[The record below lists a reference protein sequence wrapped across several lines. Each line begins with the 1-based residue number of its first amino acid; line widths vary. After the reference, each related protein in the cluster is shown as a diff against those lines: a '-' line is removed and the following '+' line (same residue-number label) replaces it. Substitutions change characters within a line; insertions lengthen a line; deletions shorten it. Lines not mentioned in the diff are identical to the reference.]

1 MSRSYRIVGLLI
13 AVSLCILTV
22 RAEPPAALK
31 QASPRYKTGTP
42 TDPGGRGK
50 FFMGREIAFI
60 MGHQGAGWL
69 ERREREKE
77 EQPKRLLKA
86 LDLKPG
92 MIVADIGAGS
102 GYHSFRL
109 AEKVG
114 PKGKVLAVDIQ
125 KEMLDIIRKR
135 MKKENVENIEPVL
148 GTETDPKLPADRV
161 DLILMV
167 DVYHEFTFPYEMTVA
182 LTKALKPRGR
192 LVFVE
197 FRREDETVPILLA
210 HKMTEKQVRAEM
222 APHPLKHVKTINS
235 LPWQHVIFFEKEE
248 EQAVGAESKAIRVD
262 DAEDYIQIDTEALQA
277 RIRKKGYVSGIEKG
291 TFVDKKTGA
300 RELGFGLHIMDFL
313 MAPGWRDDGYR
324 RVPKIHGKLPKHYV
338 EGPQICTQAKELKPE
353 ILKGD
358 DFVAVRQR
366 YTFHQPGKGY
376 KAGSTWEQ
384 TLVFQPGVRWFFSCE
399 RITSVNDVDDLFYR
413 IDMPGHLR
421 HDNGDNFTRIYLSN
435 LDKPIPAS
443 EFKDNFGPD
452 EKFLYLREKGKIP
465 ERMIRAYQV
474 KRDGKPG
481 PWLAGMTLDPA
492 EVSEAWC
499 HQRGYVCFIE
509 ELHRKNV
516 KAGETFGAAYIV
528 GWFDDL
534 DEMRKVYDRYKGKRT
549 LVIEKGKFRLE

>member
-1 MSRSYRIVGLLI
+1 MRRSYRIAGLLI
-13 AVSLCILTV
+13 LVSVYVPAIWAEVPATPD
-22 RAEPPAALK
+22 RAP
-31 QASPRYKTGTP
+31 SRYTTGTV
-42 TDPGGRGK
+42 TDPGGIGK
-50 FFMGREIAFI
+50 FYMGREIAFV
-60 MGHQGAGWL
+60 MGHQGAAWL
-69 ERREREKE
+69 ERPQRERE
-77 EQPKRLLKA
+77 EQPKKLLKT

-114 PKGKVLAVDIQ
+114 PTGKVLAVDIQ
-125 KEMLDIIRKR
+125 KEMLDLIRKR
-135 MKKENVENIEPVL
+135 MKKEKVENIEPIL
-148 GTETDPKLPADRV
+148 GSETDPKLPAGRV

-182 LTKALKPRGR
+182 LIKALKPGGR

-210 HKMTEKQVRAEM
+210 HKMTEKQVVAEM
-222 APHPLKHVKTINS
+222 TPHPLKHVKTIKS
-235 LPWQHVIFFEKEE
+235 LPWQHVIFFEKE
-248 EQAVGAESKAIRVD
+248 AIRVEAT
-262 DAEDYIQIDTEALQA
+262 DAYIQIDTDDLQA
-277 RIRKKGYVSGIEKG
+277 RIRKNGYVSGIEKE

-300 RELGFGLHIMDFL
+300 RDLGFGLHIMDFL
-313 MAPGWRDDGYR
+313 MAPGWRDDGYGR
-324 RVPKIHGKLPKHYV
+324 DAKIHGHLPKHYV

-353 ILKGD
+353 ILKGH
-358 DFVAVRQR
+358 DFVAIRQR
-366 YTFHQPGKGY
+366 YTFNQPGKGY

-399 RITSVNDVDDLFYR
+399 RIISVNEVNDLFYR
-413 IDMPGHLR
+413 IDMPGHIR
-421 HDNGDNFTRIYLSN
+421 HNNGDNFTRIYLSY
-435 LDKPIPAS
+435 LDKAIPSS

-452 EKFLYLREKGKIP
+452 EKFLYQRQKGKIP

-499 HQRGYVCFIE
+499 HQRGYICFIE
-509 ELHRKNV
+509 ELHRKKV
-516 KAGETFGAAYIV
+516 QAGETFGAAYIV

-534 DEMRKVYDRYKGKRT
+534 DEMRKVYDRYKGKRAI
-549 LVIEKGKFRLE
+549 VIEKGKFRLE